1 MAGYSFLQGAFIL
14 LIAGLIN
21 RFLGFGYQIAMMR
34 LIGPE
39 GVGLFNMVFP
49 VYIMMLVLATAGIPL
64 AIAKLVAEEVAGNNM
79 PGAYRIFK
87 LSLFILM
94 LTSVFFTVVLII
106 GAPILTESYFPNP
119 RVYYCLISLVPGIII
134 VTLCSAFRGFF
145 QGLQQ
150 MSPTA
155 ITQTIEQLIRVL
167 SGLAF
172 AYILLPL
179 GIEYAAV
186 GLSIGV
192 VLGEL
197 TGFIFML
204 RIYVRRKPVALHYVS
219 GSWRKIYS
227 LGHSLKKISTMA
239 IPVTLTRIVATALMS
254 VQAVLIPQR
263 LQAAGL
269 SVSQATSAYGQFIG
283 IAEALLFMPGVL
295 TMALATSL
303 VPAMSDAISANN
315 LTLART
321 RILDAVR
328 LTIQVGVPAAC
339 IFLLL
344 ANELCGV
351 LFGYAQ
357 TGIILKVLALAGPF
371 LYLQQ
376 TTTGILQGVGRA
388 DVPFKNLV
396 LSSLVCIMGIYYLT
410 AMPQLGIKG
419 AAMAVAAGYIIMP
432 VLNMLYLYKIGLFAP
447 SIRESVM
454 MPLVASLG
462 MSLLI
467 ICLKKILYG
476 CGFHDGSVLFITLL
490 AGGVIYLV
498 LMLLTGGVNDQDREK
513 FRGLFKFNRR

>member
-21 RFLGFGYQIAMMR
+21 RFLGFGYQIAIIR

-39 GVGLFNMVFP
+39 GVGLFNIVFP
-49 VYIMMLVLATAGIPL
+49 VYIMMLVLASAGIPL
-64 AIAKLVAEEVAGNNM
+64 AIAKLVAEEVANNNI

-87 LSLFILM
+87 LSLFIL
-94 LTSVFFTVVLII
+94 LITSLFFTVVLII
-106 GAPILTESYFPNP
+106 AAPILTESYFPNP

-155 ITQTIEQLIRVL
+155 ITQTIEQLVRVV
-167 SGLAF
+167 SGLVF
-172 AYILLPL
+172 AYIMLPL

-186 GLSIGV
+186 GLSVGV
-192 VLGEL
+192 ILGEL
-197 TGFIFML
+197 TGFVLML
-204 RIYVRRKPVALHYVS
+204 RIYANYRPIALHYVP
-219 GSWRKIYS
+219 GSWRKIYH
-227 LGHSLKKISTMA
+227 LGNSMKKIFTLA

-254 VQAVLIPQR
+254 IQAVLIPQR
-263 LQAAGL
+263 LQVAGL
-269 SVSQATSAYGQFIG
+269 SIEQATSAYGQFIG

-303 VPAMSDAISANN
+303 VPAMSDAIAANN
-315 LTLART
+315 LALARS

-328 LTIQVGVPAAC
+328 LTLQVGVPAAF

-344 ANELCGV
+344 ADELCGV
-351 LFGYAQ
+351 LFGYVQA
-357 TGIILKVLALAGPF
+357 GAILKVLALSGPF

-376 TTTGILQGVGRA
+376 TTTGILQGVGKA

-396 LSSLVCIMGIYYLT
+396 ASSLVCIMGIYYLT
-410 AMPQLGIKG
+410 AVPQLGMG
-419 AAMAVAAGYIIMP
+419 GTAAAVAIGFIIMP
-432 VLNMLYLYKIGLFAP
+432 ILNMLHLFKMGLFTLSA
-447 SIRESVM
+447 RENVLK
-454 MPLVASLG
+454 PLVAALG

-467 ICLKKILYG
+467 IYTKKIMYG
-476 CGFHDGSVLFITLL
+476 YGIHDGLVLVITLL
-490 AGGVIYLV
+490 AGGFTYLV
-498 LMLLTGGVNDQDREK
+498 LMQITGGINDQDRQK
-513 FRGLFKFNRR
+513 FGMLFKFNRR